1 VIIIKTKETSRIL
14 YIDILRIISIFA
26 VVVLHVSAPFVVN
39 IHTNGIETWWV
50 GNIMD
55 SSTRW
60 CVPILIM
67 ISGKLMLG
75 NEKEIE
81 LRDFLKKRLLKVLIP
96 LLAWSFIYMVW
107 SYRYD
112 LEWNLSFLNPSVL
125 NSCFYSR
132 NTNFFRKSS
141 MYTYP
146 IPF

>member
-1 VIIIKTKETSRIL
+1 
-14 YIDILRIISIFA
+14 

-39 IHTNGIETWWV
+39 MHTNGIETWWV
-50 GNIMD
+50 GNIID

-67 ISGKLMLG
+67 ISGKLMLV

-112 LEWNLSFLNPSVL
+112 LEWNLSFFVTFAKNLYEGNIYIHL
-125 NSCFYSR
+125 WYLYM
-132 NTNFFRKSS
+132 K
-141 MYTYP
+141 ME
-146 IPF
+146 